1 MRPRFLMTPPDYY
14 GRLTAKDP
22 WTGHSERVDPARARK
37 QWAQLADCI
46 REAGG
51 EVELLEPRPDFP
63 SLVFTGSAA
72 LVYAPGKAIILR
84 NDGPRG
90 GHDPAVFLSW
100 FGSRGFAA
108 GALPPG
114 YSIDGLN
121 IVHAGRKI
129 TLVGLG
135 PGGMGEAERY
145 LARFL
150 RLTAGIEVLGV
161 PLAGT
166 PPLPLGAGLG
176 NLGGRAWLVYPPV
189 LKALEGTPARGF
201 FLGRPVIEIKE
212 GDACCLACNMLV
224 VGETIITGAI
234 SAPLQEGI
242 RAFGFRLECL
252 DLSEFRKAGAGAS
265 SLALPLFAAW

>member
-1 MRPRFLMTPPDYY
+1 MRPRFLMSPPDYY
-14 GRLTAKDP
+14 GRLTAIDP
-22 WTGHSERVDPARARK
+22 WTGHSERVDPARAK
-37 QWAQLADCI
+37 EQWEQLVDCI

-51 EVELLEPRPDFP
+51 EVELLEPRPDLP

-100 FGSRGFAA
+100 FGSRGYAA
-108 GALPPG
+108 GTLPPG
-114 YSIDGLN
+114 YHIDGLN
-121 IVHAGRKI
+121 IVHAGRKT

-145 LARFL
+145 LARLL

-161 PLAGT
+161 PLAGN

-189 LKALEGTPARGF
+189 LKAMEGTPARGF

-212 GDACCLACNMLV
+212 GDAVCLACNMLA
-224 VGETIITGAI
+224 VGETIITGAM

-252 DLSEFRKAGAGAS
+252 DLGEFRKAGAGAG